1 MYGVKP
7 RALYK
12 GSYNYS
18 MDGDQ
23 ISGLVFA
30 ELSCIHIHMHKKKSF
45 ISEAWVYFEIVRFFS
60 GLYII
65 E

>member
-1 MYGVKP
+1 MYFVTTLCLMYGVKP

-23 ISGLVFA
+23 ISGLVFD
-30 ELSCIHIHMHKKKSF
+30 ELSYIHIHMHKKN
-45 ISEAWVYFEIVRFFS
+45 V
-60 GLYII
+60 L
-65 E
+65 